1 MDDISARP
9 VTNDQH
15 IYDRIWTA
23 IAEHQLV
30 PGTRLKE
37 EELADIFAVS
47 RAKVRQALQNLARDG
62 LITLVPNRGAVVS
75 KPSIEEARDVFF
87 ARRTIEERL
96 VERLCAIIDMQGVA
110 RLRAHVEA
118 EREAHASGDMAAV
131 IRLSGAFHILIAELA
146 SSPIL
151 AGLLRDLIS
160 RTSLITAV
168 YQAREVISCGPDE
181 HGEIAAAIAAKQAE
195 KALAVMRHHLAHIE
209 DQLELEDRAAPSRG
223 LRNILAP

>member
-1 MDDISARP
+1 MDDISVRP
-9 VTNDQH
+9 VRTDED

-23 IAEHQLV
+23 IAQHQLV

-37 EELADIFAVS
+37 EELAEIFAAS
-47 RAKVRQALQNLARDG
+47 RAKVRQALRNLARDG

-96 VERLCAIIDMQGVA
+96 VERLCGIIDADGVA
-110 RLRAHVEA
+110 RLRSHVDA
-118 EREAHASGDMAAV
+118 ERMAHADGDMAAV
-131 IRLSGAFHILIAELA
+131 IRLSGAFHMLIAELA
-146 SSPIL
+146 ASPIL

-181 HGEIAAAIAAKQAE
+181 HGAIADAIAAKQAE
-195 KALAVMRHHLAHIE
+195 RALAVMRHHLAHIE
-209 DQLELEDRAAPSRG
+209 GQIELEDRRAATPE

>member
-1 MDDISARP
+1 MDDISVKPAR
-9 VTNDQH
+9 TDQD
-15 IYDRIWTA
+15 IYHRIWTA
-23 IAEHQLV
+23 IAGHQLV

-37 EELADIFAVS
+37 EELAEIFAVS

-62 LITLVPNRGAVVS
+62 LITLVPNRGAFVS

-96 VERLCAIIDMQGVA
+96 VERLCNIIDVDGEA
-110 RLRAHVEA
+110 RLRSHVAA
-118 EREAHASGDMAAV
+118 ERAAHANGDMAEA
-131 IRLSGAFHILIAELA
+131 IRLSGTFHMLIAELA
-146 SSPIL
+146 ASPIL
-151 AGLLRDLIS
+151 AGLLRDMIS

-181 HGEIAAAIAAKQAE
+181 HGAITDAIATKQAE
-195 KALAVMRHHLAHIE
+195 RALAVMRHHLDHIE
-209 DQLELEDRAAPSRG
+209 GQIELEDRRAATPD

>member
-1 MDDISARP
+1 MDAIGRKPAR
-9 VTNDQH
+9 TDQD

-37 EELADIFAVS
+37 EELAEIFAAS
-47 RAKVRQALQNLARDG
+47 RAKVRLALQNLARDG

-96 VERLCAIIDMQGVA
+96 VERLCGIIDDSGVD
-110 RLRAHVEA
+110 RLCAHVDA
-118 EREAHASGDMAAV
+118 ERQAHLDGDMAAV
-131 IRLSGAFHILIAELA
+131 IRLSGAFHMLIADLA
-146 SSPIL
+146 ASPIL

-168 YQAREVISCGPDE
+168 YQAREIISCGPDE
-181 HGEIAAAIAAKQAE
+181 HRAIADAIAAKRPQ
-195 KALAVMRHHLAHIE
+195 KALSVMRHHLAHIE
-209 DQLELEDRAAPSRG
+209 DQLELGDRAAPARE
-223 LRNILAP
+223 LRNILSP

>member
-1 MDDISARP
+1 MDEISTRAAK
-9 VTNDQH
+9 TDQD

-37 EELADIFAVS
+37 EELAEIFAAS

-96 VERLCAIIDMQGVA
+96 VERLCAIIDAAGVA
-110 RLRAHVEA
+110 RLRAHVDA
-118 EREAHASGDMAAV
+118 ERQAHADNDMAAV
-131 IRLSGAFHILIAELA
+131 IRLSGAFHMLIAELA
-146 SSPIL
+146 ASPIL

-168 YQAREVISCGPDE
+168 YQTREVISCGPDE
-181 HGEIAAAIAAKQAE
+181 HGEIADAIAGKQAE
-195 KALAVMRHHLAHIE
+195 RALAVMRHHLAHIE
-209 DQLELEDRAAPSRG
+209 EQLELEDRAAPTRE

>member
-1 MDDISARP
+1 MDDISIKPAR
-9 VTNDQH
+9 TDQD
-15 IYDRIWTA
+15 IYDRIWVA
-23 IAEHQLV
+23 IAEHRLV
-30 PGTRLKE
+30 PGKRLKG

-96 VERLCAIIDMQGVA
+96 VERLCSIIDAEGVA
-110 RLRAHVEA
+110 RLRAHVDA
-118 EREAHASGDMAAV
+118 ERQAHVDGDMAAV
-131 IRLSGAFHILIAELA
+131 IRLSGAFHMLIAELA
-146 SSPIL
+146 ASPIL

-160 RTSLITAV
+160 RTSLITAL

-181 HGEIAAAIAAKQAE
+181 HGAIADAIAAKQAE
-195 KALAVMRHHLAHIE
+195 RALAAMQHHLAHIE
-209 DQLELEDRAAPSRG
+209 GQLDLRDRAAPFPE
-223 LRNILAP
+223 LRDILVS

>member
-1 MDDISARP
+1 MDDISVRP
-9 VTNDQH
+9 VRTDQD

-23 IAEHQLV
+23 IAQHQLV

-37 EELADIFAVS
+37 EELAEIFAAS

-96 VERLCAIIDMQGVA
+96 VERLCGIIDADGVA
-110 RLRAHVEA
+110 RLRSHVTA
-118 EREAHASGDMAAV
+118 ERTAHADGDMAAV
-131 IRLSGAFHILIAELA
+131 IRLSGAFHMLIAELA
-146 SSPIL
+146 ASPIL

-181 HGEIAAAIAAKQAE
+181 HGAIADAIAAKQAE
-195 KALAVMRHHLAHIE
+195 RALAVMRHHLAHIE
-209 DQLELEDRAAPSRG
+209 GQIELEDRRAATPE

>member
-1 MDDISARP
+1 MDEVSAKL
-9 VTNDQH
+9 VTTDKQ
-15 IYDRIWTA
+15 IYDRIWAA

-37 EELADIFAVS
+37 EELAEIFAVS

-75 KPSIEEARDVFF
+75 KPSTEEARDVFF

-96 VERLCAIIDMQGVA
+96 VERLCSIIDTAGVA
-110 RLRAHVEA
+110 RLNAHVAA
-118 EREAHASGDMAAV
+118 EREAHAGGDMAAA
-131 IRLSGAFHILIAELA
+131 IRLSGAFHMLIADLA
-146 SSPIL
+146 NSPIL

-168 YQAREVISCGPDE
+168 YQTREVISCGPDE
-181 HGEIAAAIAAKQAE
+181 HGAIVDAIAAKDAAS
-195 KALAVMRHHLAHIE
+195 ALAVMRHHLAHIE
-209 DQLELEDRAAPSRG
+209 DQLDLEDRVAPSRE
-223 LRNILAP
+223 LRNILTL